1 MAIMSEAKSESTL
14 RDYLA
19 LERTVMSNERTLLAY
34 IRTGLALCV
43 TGFTGGYLFTEIKT
57 LAIFVSAVGILV
69 VALGIIRFLHV
80 KKRLLLRS
88 DLSS

>member
-1 MAIMSEAKSESTL
+1 MNSEVKNESAL

-43 TGFTGGYLFTEIKT
+43 TGFTGGYLFAEIKT
-57 LAIFVSAVGILV
+57 LAIALSLVGVLV
-69 VALGIIRFLHV
+69 GALGIIRFFNV
-80 KKRLLLRS
+80 KKRLLVRNKIAS
-88 DLSS
+88 